1 MPILSFTKIGGSA
14 TTLTL
19 LIHYEMSKVG
29 KNSLPNQEFLR
40 DSQDISKGLQKVY
53 FLFLHLFVVGRVMAY
68 MVIIQISRLAESTA

>member
-1 MPILSFTKIGGSA
+1 MPFLSFTKIGGSA

-40 DSQDISKGLQKVY
+40 ESEDISKGLHKVY
-53 FLFLHLFVVGRVMAY
+53 FFVSTSFCGRSSDGIHGNHTNQPVG
-68 MVIIQISRLAESTA
+68 